1 MPDKSEIGWKEWVAL
16 PSLGVPAI
24 KAKVDTGARTSTLHA
39 FYVEEYGANG
49 NNYVRFRIHPL
60 RNRDD
65 IELVCEAPIVDKRVV
80 RDSGG
85 HEEERYVISSDISL
99 GDRTWPIE
107 ITLTNRDDMLFRMLL
122 GRMAMIEGSLLID
135 PAKAYLHGKSLRSVY
150 RKKRLR
156 KAGE

>member
-16 PSLGVPAI
+16 PSLGIPAI

-39 FYVEEYGANG
+39 FYIEEYSDNG

-65 IELVCEAPIVDKRVV
+65 IELGCEAPVIDKRVV

-85 HEEERYVISSDISL
+85 HAEERYVISSDISL
-99 GDRTWPIE
+99 GERKWPIE

-122 GRMAMIEGSLLID
+122 GRRAMIEGGLVVN
-135 PAKAYLHGKSLRSVY
+135 PATAYIHGKSLRSVY
-150 RKKRLR
+150 RKKRL
-156 KAGE
+156 KKTGN